1 MDKLLE
7 KIGWSQA
14 YFAKRIGVSEKTVC
28 QWNKK
33 GAPEYALAYL
43 RQIARLISE

>member
-14 YFAKRIGVSEKTVC
+14 YFAKRIG
-28 QWNKK
+28 
-33 GAPEYALAYL
+33 APEYALAYL
-43 RQIARLISE
+43 RQIAKLVGE